1 MKHLFRATK
10 IGWEKEK
17 EGVWFDSD
25 AYSKEE
31 AEAEFKP
38 YQGTTQRGYPYTGY
52 ERDGQK
58 YHDVTYLG
66 EFEDDELPRVWA
78 KRPHPKRGR
87 TTIAAKCSQDHQ
99 SHHKEM
105 RRTTYQ
111 LGCRLLVLDFYGS
124 TGEPRHTSL
133 AMQRSEWWH
142 HANTKGREP

>member
-10 IGWEKEK
+10 IDWEKEK

-66 EFEDDELPRVWA
+66 EFEDDELPHSDTEFLDA
-78 KRPHPKRGR
+78 ILKRK
-87 TTIAAKCSQDHQ
+87 K
-99 SHHKEM
+99 
-105 RRTTYQ
+105 
-111 LGCRLLVLDFYGS
+111 
-124 TGEPRHTSL
+124 
-133 AMQRSEWWH
+133 
-142 HANTKGREP
+142 